1 MLCLYCYTSP
11 KPYTFAQQKVY
22 HVIFFFAVKFGW
34 YYKKHYFCI
43 AFGEMHCTK

>member
-1 MLCLYCYTSP
+1 MFILPHKSQTVHSCTTNDASRHL
-11 KPYTFAQQKVY
+11 
-22 HVIFFFAVKFGW
+22 FFAVKFGW